1 MTTTG
6 HGLPDYLADMLIASG
21 ITPTPLNSND
31 QPETEPNPH
40 TEWAISRW
48 ANATPPRYR
57 RSEATHP
64 AVIEW
69 AHQAATWDPNNLTD
83 FRSLLITGP
92 TGTGKTYQAYGA
104 LRLIAENSRQGFE
117 CIAITS
123 ADLYGSMRPTGGM
136 GDTEAR
142 LRQLSEV
149 RFLLVDDL
157 GSAKTSEFTEEVTYR
172 LINHRYN
179 HCLPTIFTSNLPP
192 QFDKGPDLTKNLG
205 ERTASRLAEMAT
217 TVIIVGADRRRGQ

>member
-1 MTTTG
+1 MTTTD
-6 HGLPDYLADMLIASG
+6 HGLPDYLADMLIANG
-21 ITPTPLNSND
+21 ITPTPLD
-31 QPETEPNPH
+31 DTAEPEPEPNPH
-40 TEWAISRW
+40 TDWAISRW
-48 ANATPPRYR
+48 ENATPPRYR

-69 AHQAATWDPNNLTD
+69 ARQAATWNPKNLTD
-83 FRSLLITGP
+83 LRSLLITGP

-104 LRLIAENSRQGFE
+104 LRLIAEASKQGFE

-123 ADLYGSMRPTGGM
+123 ADLYGSMRPTGAM

-142 LRQLSEV
+142 LKQLSEI

-192 QFDKGPDLTKNLG
+192 QFDNGPDLTKNLG
-205 ERTASRLAEMAT
+205 ERTASRLAEMVT
-217 TVIIVGADRRRGQ
+217 TVIIAGPDRRRGQ